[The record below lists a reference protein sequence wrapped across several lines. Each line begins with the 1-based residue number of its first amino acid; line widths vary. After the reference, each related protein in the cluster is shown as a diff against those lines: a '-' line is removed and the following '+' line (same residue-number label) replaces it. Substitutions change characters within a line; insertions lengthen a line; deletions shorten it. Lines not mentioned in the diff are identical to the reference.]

1 MGSVGK
7 VHAAAA
13 HASIVECLDFVRA
26 LRDGPN
32 CTDAHIRGQKSAG
45 SRILAELFTC
55 MMAGLGVLR
64 IEVEP
69 DAQEKKVQKPNA
81 TGFSLVQTIF
91 VLIHAF
97 CAGVDILFKVVSR

>member
-32 CTDAHIRGQKSAG
+32 CTDAIRGQKSAG
-45 SRILAELFTC
+45 SRILAESFTC
-55 MMAGLGVLR
+55 VMAGLGVWR

>member
-13 HASIVECLDFVRA
+13 HASIVECLDPVRA
-26 LRDGPN
+26 LRDGPD

-45 SRILAELFTC
+45 SRILAESFTC
-55 MMAGLGVLR
+55 GRAGLGVSR
-64 IEVEP
+64 IAVEP
-69 DAQEKKVQKPNA
+69 DAQEKKVYKPNVV
-81 TGFSLVQTIF
+81 GFSLVQTIF

-97 CAGVDILFKVVSR
+97 CA